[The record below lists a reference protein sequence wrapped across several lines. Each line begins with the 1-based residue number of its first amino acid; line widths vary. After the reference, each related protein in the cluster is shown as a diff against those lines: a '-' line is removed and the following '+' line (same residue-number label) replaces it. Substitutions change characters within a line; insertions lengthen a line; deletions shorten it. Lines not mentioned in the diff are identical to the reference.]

1 MASSGNFETNF
12 SKGYYIG
19 VDWKQTEQNT
29 TNNTSKV
36 TATVYIRSIGSGYS
50 ISSSAQKTIKV
61 VIDGTTYSG
70 TNTVGISSGAKK
82 NLLTA
87 SKVVSHNSDG
97 SKSCAIS
104 CSAAININ
112 FSSGHQGTVSSSG
125 TANLNKNNLNTA
137 PYFDSGAYVTIREN
151 NSSGRVI
158 SASASGTE
166 NANKYPE
173 NVANLYVSWPAVK
186 DNETTSGVTY
196 VLMCQAN
203 ESSWWEQWRGSGT
216 SYTHNIGAGNQNQSI
231 DYYVYAIDNGG
242 LRSGNI
248 DALQIQKN
256 KFTAATLSAS
266 GNIVHSTGNQTI
278 TISRSGASN
287 TYTGSGAAINYN
299 LSANINSTN
308 ITVYNSSASGDLT
321 IVPGTQTV
329 SNPHI
334 RLGDIRNAV
343 KNSSYNGT
351 LTLTLTSSNNWG
363 SSGTSSRDISVDLR
377 TNPVAGANGVSID
390 SSSYYAVPNG
400 SATVNSIVPARKKIK
415 LVWSAASDPNGTPIT
430 YRVEQQIGTGSW
442 TTLTSSTS
450 NAYYEF
456 NTNVSGKPTYKW
468 RVYAKNSYG
477 REILLSGTPS
487 AILYNYSAPSISIKS
502 TVRTS
507 NSFTIN
513 FSTAIST
520 ELAGNSIKSITLN
533 YGGKDTSISTTA
545 TSAKLTGLSE
555 NSTGVFKLTIVDIH
569 GATFGVAGGVA
580 DGSIPQFYPVLSIRK
595 NGVGVNTI
603 PNGTYDFEVKGK
615 ANINGTFTVNGKPIE
630 MDTSNLVKKSDL
642 ATKQNVYGK
651 IPQIE
656 TDGVMEVGKYIDFHD
671 GDNGQDYS
679 ARITC
684 SGTELSMNGA
694 LAAGGNITCGGVL
707 RMQNY
712 IAPKNFAGS
721 WINGATNGAI
731 RPEKLSTGSY
741 HPIISQT
748 TASNHKISM
757 GGINN
762 SFGFYLYDANRTE
775 NGIDRKFEFDLANK
789 NLYTSCRTIHGEWIY
804 CEGNYGLYFPTH
816 NGGWYMSDSTWLR
829 SYADKNIYTGGTIKA
844 GNAMETRY
852 INSIGGNLDI
862 NSRGNTLFINVNADS
877 GANLN
882 INRQWSGSQG
892 TEVSIYNNKGK
903 GWGYLG
909 NTSNTFYRVYGV
921 GGSVSARESKYE
933 ILKADTETQYEN
945 VKALNIY
952 NYRSISDERD
962 EEGNVVKE
970 HKREDLFL
978 GCMVDE
984 MPLET
989 VFYDN
994 ESGDGK
1000 VVDMYSYTTMILGA
1014 LKEAIKKV
1022 ESLDKKVERL
1032 EGELEELKNGITN

>member
-1 MASSGNFETNF
+1 MASSGNFETKF
-12 SKGYYIG
+12 SGGYYIG

-36 TATVYIRSIGSGYS
+36 TATVYIRSAGSGYT
-50 ISSSAQKTIKV
+50 ISSSAKKTIKV

-82 NLLTA
+82 NLFTA

-104 CSAAININ
+104 CSAAINIS
-112 FSSGHQGTVSSSG
+112 FSSGYQGTVSSSG

-166 NANKYPE
+166 NTNKYPE

-186 DNETTSGVTY
+186 DKETTSGVTY

-216 SYTHNIGAGNQNQSI
+216 SYTHDIGAGNQNQSI

-242 LRSGNI
+242 LKSGNI
-248 DALQIQKN
+248 DALQVQKN

-266 GNIVHSTGNQTI
+266 GSIVHSTGNQTI

-299 LSANINSTN
+299 LSAKINSTN

-363 SSGTSSRDISVDLR
+363 SSGTSSKDISVDLR

-430 YRVEQQIGTGSW
+430 YRVEQQIETGSW

-456 NTNVSGKPTYKW
+456 NANVSGKPTYKW

-487 AILYNYSAPSISIKS
+487 AILYNYSAPSISVKS

-533 YGGKDTSISTTA
+533 YGGKDTSLSTTA

-555 NSTGVFKLTIVDIH
+555 NSTGAFKLTIVDIH

-595 NGVGVNTI
+595 NGIGVKMIPDGSADFMIGGKAKITGGFVVHSASAGAGTNGYLHIASVSVGASHQNSPIEFKIAQRGRKTMPTLSLSLLNENNNTPGINAFTKDSTDVDAYVKDNGTGVYDIYVKKTESYDRVDIVDYKKGEYLDGTTVTWKDALVTTLPSGTVTASLLGGVSFDKIYPVGSIYLSVNNVNPSSYFGGTWVAWGSGRVPVGVNTGDGDFNAAEKTGGAKTHTLTVAQMPSHTHTQNSHNHSQNAHTHTQNSHNHDQNAHDHDVRYKGFSGI
-603 PNGTYDFEVKGK
+603 SASTSGFMLLRRNDANDNYDG
-615 ANINGTFTVNGKPIE
+615 
-630 MDTSNLVKKSDL
+630 
-642 ATKQNVYGK
+642 
-651 IPQIE
+651 
-656 TDGVMEVGKYIDFHD
+656 TDGNAAMSTTATNKAATATNQNTTATNNATTATNQNTGGGEAHNNLQPY
-671 GDNGQDYS
+671 
-679 ARITC
+679 ITC
-684 SGTELSMNGA
+684 YMWK
-694 LAAGGNITCGGVL
+694 
-707 RMQNY
+707 R
-712 IAPKNFAGS
+712 
-721 WINGATNGAI
+721 
-731 RPEKLSTGSY
+731 
-741 HPIISQT
+741 
-748 TASNHKISM
+748 TA
-757 GGINN
+757 
-762 SFGFYLYDANRTE
+762 
-775 NGIDRKFEFDLANK
+775 
-789 NLYTSCRTIHGEWIY
+789 
-804 CEGNYGLYFPTH
+804 
-816 NGGWYMSDSTWLR
+816 
-829 SYADKNIYTGGTIKA
+829 
-844 GNAMETRY
+844 
-852 INSIGGNLDI
+852 
-862 NSRGNTLFINVNADS
+862 
-877 GANLN
+877 
-882 INRQWSGSQG
+882 
-892 TEVSIYNNKGK
+892 
-903 GWGYLG
+903 
-909 NTSNTFYRVYGV
+909 
-921 GGSVSARESKYE
+921 
-933 ILKADTETQYEN
+933 
-945 VKALNIY
+945 
-952 NYRSISDERD
+952 
-962 EEGNVVKE
+962 
-970 HKREDLFL
+970 
-978 GCMVDE
+978 
-984 MPLET
+984 
-989 VFYDN
+989 
-994 ESGDGK
+994 
-1000 VVDMYSYTTMILGA
+1000 
-1014 LKEAIKKV
+1014 
-1022 ESLDKKVERL
+1022 
-1032 EGELEELKNGITN
+1032 

>member
-1 MASSGNFETNF
+1 MASSGNFETKF
-12 SKGYYIG
+12 SGGYYIG

-36 TATVYIRSIGSGYS
+36 TATVYIRSAGSSYR
-50 ISSSAQKTIKV
+50 INSSAQKTIKV

-70 TNTVGISSGAKK
+70 TNTVGLSGGAKK

-97 SKSCAIS
+97 NKSCAIS
-104 CSAAININ
+104 CSAAINIS
-112 FSSGHQGTVSSSG
+112 FGSGYQGTVSSSG

-158 SASASGTE
+158 SASANGTE

-173 NVANLYVSWPAVK
+173 NVSSLYVSWPAVK
-186 DNETTSGVTY
+186 DRETTSGVTY

-216 SYTHNIGAGNQNQSI
+216 SYTHDIGAGNQNQSI

-248 DALQIQKN
+248 EALQVQKN

-266 GNIVHSTGNQTI
+266 GSIVHSTGNQTI

-299 LSANINSTN
+299 LSAKINSTN
-308 ITVYNSSASGDLT
+308 ITVYNSSASGNLT

-363 SSGTSSRDISVDLR
+363 SSGTSSKDISVDLR

-430 YRVEQQIGTGSW
+430 YRVEQQIGTGPW
-442 TTLTSSTS
+442 TSLTSSTS

-487 AILYNYSAPSISIKS
+487 AILYNYSAPSILVKS

-533 YGGKDTSISTTA
+533 YGGKNTSISTTA
-545 TSAKLTGLSE
+545 TSAKLTGLGE
-555 NSTGVFKLTIVDIH
+555 NSTGAFKLTIVDIH
-569 GATFGVAGGVA
+569 GATFGVTGGVA
-580 DGSIPQFYPVLSIRK
+580 DGSVPQFYPVLSIRK

-615 ANINGTFTVNGKPIE
+615 ANIEGTFTVNGKPIQ
-630 MDTSNLVKKSDL
+630 MDTSNLLKKSDL
-642 ATKQNVYGK
+642 ATATNYKGK
-651 IPQIE
+651 VANIG
-656 TDGVMEVGKYIDFHD
+656 DNGVMEVGKYIDFH
-671 GDNGQDYS
+671 NHTTNDYDS
-679 ARITC
+679 RITC
-684 SGTELSMNGA
+684 DGDILTISRH
-694 LAAGGNITCGGVL
+694 LATGGNLTVGGTINP
-707 RMQNY
+707 QSY
-712 IAPKNFAGS
+712 IQLPNTGGS
-721 WINGATNGAI
+721 WIDGSFKGSL
-731 RPEKLSTGSY
+731 RGYRQSTGSY
-741 HPIISQT
+741 HPIITQT
-748 TASNHKISM
+748 TSSGHKVSL
-757 GGINN
+757 GGLGDN
-762 SFGFYLYDANRTE
+762 FGFYLYDANRTA
-775 NGIDRKFEFDLANK
+775 NGFDKEFTFSLADK
-789 NLYTSCRTIHGEWIY
+789 QLYTTCRTIHNEWIY
-804 CEGNYGLYFPTH
+804 CQGDYGLFFQTH
-816 NGGWYMSDSTWLR
+816 NGGWYMSDSSWLR
-829 SYADKNIYTGGTIKA
+829 SYADKNIYTGGRIKA
-844 GNAMETRY
+844 GTALETRY
-852 INSIGGNLDI
+852 IDSTDSNLDI
-862 NSRGNTLFINVNADS
+862 NARGNTLFINANAAS

-882 INRQWSGSQG
+882 INREWSGSQG
-892 TEVSIYNNKGK
+892 TEISIFNNKGK

-909 NTSNTFYRVYGV
+909 NSSYSFYRVYGA

-933 ILKADTETQYEN
+933 ILKADTETQYDN

-970 HKREDLFL
+970 YKREDLML

-984 MPLET
+984 LPLET
-989 VFYDN
+989 TFYDN
-994 ESGDGK
+994 EDGNGK
-1000 VVDMYSYTTMILGA
+1000 AVDMYSYTTMILGA
-1014 LKEAIKKV
+1014 LKETI
-1022 ESLDKKVERL
+1022 KKVERL
-1032 EGELEELKNGITN
+1032 EKELEELKNGNTN